1 MINHLIQFR
10 QKLSWGIFF
19 LALFFIVDRILF
31 ALIASWRE
39 DQGANLYIGFYY
51 FEWPISVGLLS
62 SIKIP
67 NPNGMIHLGAAL
79 AWLPGLIAVSSALGI
94 IQVVTLSIWLKTT
107 ELVDKK
113 YLLFVI
119 LPVLSSFVIRVEGSE
134 LWNNVI
140 FVAVNSLFLATTN
153 YFYKTGSPYS
163 VGTLILFVLVAP
175 SFYLAGLANA
185 FAYGVLTAI
194 ALWLSRAQ
202 IQKKSAQSIT
212 GSILFLLSG
221 MILLWLFVWQP
232 YFIATPLDQIRGMS
246 NILLSEKLYL
256 ALEAIF
262 YTPSWLF
269 RFTNIRLPLLYD
281 YGDSLGAPVFWLS
294 NLLAVLLK
302 IQLLIAVGG
311 LLSWAFQ
318 KWVKRNAGHCP
329 VSSANAFVFGLLF
342 FVMVSSP
349 LLGGPN
355 LHRGERI
362 DIVHQFYPAFLFLV
376 FGIAFHGARL
386 MHSRWHKII
395 TFNACCF
402 VICNLLAGYALVYTA
417 LTKQSERITHA
428 DVPVIDKVRAV
439 EYIAKDWKSSGGGPI
454 IAVDYDIEG
463 IWAWV
468 PELNKTHSVYYPNVY
483 TIGRALDYEF
493 ERMHQLKN
501 YREGDPIRS
510 GTTARYV
517 ITYRHTC
524 DRLDST
530 AIKKNYF
537 GRICVIK
544 QNIN

>member
-1 MINHLIQFR
+1 MN
-10 QKLSWGIFF
+10 
-19 LALFFIVDRILF
+19 
-31 ALIASWRE
+31 E
-39 DQGANLYIGFYY
+39 
-51 FEWPISVGLLS
+51 
-62 SIKIP
+62 KI
-67 NPNGMIHLGAAL
+67 
-79 AWLPGLIAVSSALGI
+79 WF
-94 IQVVTLSIWLKTT
+94 

-119 LPVLSSFVIRVEGSE
+119 LPVLSSFVIRVEGAE
-134 LWNNVI
+134 LWNNII
-140 FVAVNSLFLATTN
+140 FVAVNALFLATIN

-163 VGTLILFVLVAP
+163 VGTLILFVIVAP

-212 GSILFLLSG
+212 GSILFLVSG

-232 YFIATPLDQIRGMS
+232 YFIAIPLDQIRGMS
-246 NILLSEKLYL
+246 NLLLSEKLYL

-281 YGDSLGAPVFWLS
+281 YDDSLGAPVFWLT
-294 NLLAVLLK
+294 NLSAVLLK

-311 LLSWAFQ
+311 LLSWAIQ
-318 KWVKRNAGHCP
+318 KWVKRNTGHCP
-329 VSSANAFVFGLLF
+329 VSSANAFAFGLLF

-349 LLGGPN
+349 ILGGPN

-362 DIVHQFYPAFLFLV
+362 DIVHQLYPAFLFLV

-439 EYIAKDWKSSGGGPI
+439 EYIATDWKSSGVGPI
-454 IAVDYDIEG
+454 VAVDYDIEG

-524 DRLDST
+524 DRSDST

>member
-19 LALFFIVDRILF
+19 LCLFFIVDRILF

-39 DQGANLYIGFYY
+39 DQGTNLYIGLYY
-51 FEWPISVGLLS
+51 FEWPVSVGLLS
-62 SIKIP
+62 SIKVP
-67 NPNGMIHLGAAL
+67 NPNGMIHLSAVL
-79 AWLPGLIAVSSALGI
+79 AWLPGLIAVSSVLGI
-94 IQVVTLSIWLKTT
+94 IQVAALLTWLKTA
-107 ELVDKK
+107 ELIDKK

-119 LPVLSSFVIRVEGSE
+119 LPLLSSFVIRVEGAE

-140 FVAVNSLFLATTN
+140 FVAVNALFLAALN

-163 VGTLILFVLVAP
+163 ASTLILFILLAP

-185 FAYGVLTAI
+185 FAYGALTTI
-194 ALWLSRAQ
+194 ALWLGRAQ
-202 IQKKSAQSIT
+202 IQKKSAQSIA
-212 GSILFLLSG
+212 GSILFLVSG
-221 MILLWLFVWQP
+221 MILLWTFVWQP
-232 YFIATPLDQIRGMS
+232 YFLATPLDQIRGIS
-246 NILLSEKLYL
+246 NLSLSEKLYL
-256 ALEAIF
+256 VLEAVF

-281 YGDSLGAPVFWLS
+281 YDDSLGTLVFWSS
-294 NLLAVLLK
+294 NLSAVLLK

-311 LLSWAFQ
+311 LLSWVFK
-318 KWVKRNAGHCP
+318 KWVKSNIGPCP
-329 VSSANAFVFGLLF
+329 VSSADAFAFGLLF
-342 FVMVSSP
+342 FMMISSP

-362 DIVHQFYPAFLFLV
+362 DIVHQLYPVFLFLV
-376 FGIAFHGARL
+376 FGIAFHIARI
-386 MHSRWHKII
+386 MNFRWQRII
-395 TFNACCF
+395 SINAYCF
-402 VICNLLAGYALVYTA
+402 VICNLLAGYALVYTVLA
-417 LTKQSERITHA
+417 KQSDKITHA

-463 IWAWV
+463 IWTWV
-468 PELNKTHSVYYPNVY
+468 PELNKIHSIYYPNVY

-501 YREGDPIRS
+501 YREGEVMRS
-510 GTTARYV
+510 GRSARYV

-524 DRLDST
+524 DRLDYT
-530 AIKKNYF
+530 AIEKKYF

-544 QNIN
+544 QDIK